1 MALNNY
7 GRALGQLAQESVKGS
22 VKGFAMGIKGAALS
36 EMPGLTAMY
45 GLSRQV
51 KNRADKLSDASMD
64 DASVKEQRTNNVISL
79 EMVRQLKSIN
89 NNVLQQT
96 RISVL
101 QANNAKQTAMFA
113 EEAEREK
120 SQRDKELLDAIKSL
134 KGGAGASGI
143 LGSAGAGAAGGKGFL
158 GSLID
163 LLQTASLL
171 EALGVLGAG
180 KYILD
185 KLRKPGG
192 GVPTT
197 GGGGGK
203 APSPTTGGIPPTGGN
218 VPTTGGGG
226 KPPISTVPSPTGGIP
241 PTGGNV
247 PTTGGGGKPP
257 QAPPTTG
264 GGKVIPFPQGGRGGT
279 PPTVP
284 PTGGGGLLRGG
295 AAVAARTLLRFVP
308 YVGWALLAAEVGY
321 EAYKIFG
328 DQGGQGPTP
337 PKPGGGKGGGIS
349 TTPIVEGAGGAAFG
363 MYSRPGGAT
372 PGGNIK
378 GSFNAAKDS
387 QAASLALETKEQ
399 KRARGRYGVGDPRTR
414 STVGVTSEDTAKYIT
429 GKEGFSSTAYKDTNR
444 MAIGYGHNITDTEIK
459 AGQIDLGNGE
469 FIKISGEG
477 GKDTTVT
484 REQANKLFSKDI
496 KQYENIVIRA
506 IGQEAYNKLSQ
517 NQRTAILS
525 YVYNTG
531 KVPAG
536 FAEAIKAG
544 NFANAA
550 ASIRNGIATA
560 SGEPDPERRKQLE
573 AGLKIRRKKEGDLF
587 DTAGSATSEQRS
599 SSVVAKTSVP
609 ITASGGNNEMETQNA
624 SYRPAVSRVIPVSR
638 SISASTFT
646 PVSNVA
652 IDVDAEIKRAA
663 GSGYN
668 DANTQRVI
676 KDLSG
681 QSTESRPSGSKTR
694 SFVGPVQVEDKKAN
708 LILAQQLKT
717 SKVVARET
725 GVVAKSTTPRA
736 TRRQTT
742 LLQRANQTFLNQ
754 FQNTTQRLL
763 SKAIYDTLVVGAYG
777 KEGSRGLVTK
787 QQTQGEVYRGQQ
799 VAKLINL
806 NRGTE
811 KVLTGVFGKQIGKA
825 YAPMVAQLGT
835 AYLEAGATKVG
846 RQLFSSILGN
856 DKDSDALTGQILGNF
871 AKGNKQA
878 ATEQLL
884 YGLTGVASGPETI
897 FAKYGF
903 GSSQAGANFLGGY
916 GAAQL
921 TAPLAGMMGGNQ
933 PTYRGPNGQGT
944 YGAGQAPMM
953 QPATQQGAY
962 YTGYNAKGNQQN
974 FVNPEMMKLAI
985 DADKASRES
994 LPHIKDATW
1003 KQLDQAKADLKVK
1016 TEQYLEAK
1024 AGTAEFEA
1032 AQGARDQAQARLTER
1047 TNEILASKPTAV
1059 GGGSSAGG
1067 TFMSNMG
1074 NFAFDLGTSLVASKL
1089 TQGIKNPYLKAF
1101 ANYGITSAANSFI
1114 SPMIFGAKGISAG
1127 AAAATPGFFTA
1138 GNMSTLGSSLMP
1150 GSTLGFAGTAGNM
1163 LANAGYT
1170 TAGNFMSGVQSGMNI
1185 SSGAASSGYQAAG
1198 MGGDLVA
1205 GEMVGQALPYAQA
1218 IILALKGDF
1227 KKAATSAAGT
1237 YIGLAISGGN
1247 PIIGAIGGWLGS
1259 LIGRK
1264 PKPAVLRVTSTSGN
1278 EVSAVTTFS
1287 KDSPPEAWS
1296 KFADLILAAL
1306 LNSAKLMQQKS
1317 SAALP
1322 FVNIGIYVDS
1332 QSGINLALYQEGE
1345 ATNSSQPK
1353 WNKNFGSI
1361 GNFKMGTGIVGMIEF
1376 MRDCLKEGKDTIT
1389 ADKLDKAAADLKTK
1403 DIKSLTNGLLNELKP
1418 GAQYDLTKGVGYDSG
1433 KPATTGRTV
1442 GAVKSRDTAG
1452 ANTSTTTATTGTTT
1466 TPFASVAKAV
1476 SGALTGTISAVDA
1489 AITPGTKVNTS
1500 ASLTSSSA
1508 ETTNT
1513 NNSAPINSVVAVGGK
1528 TENDNSM
1535 NITNINQMSPMN
1547 DPWRQPLYN
1556 TSYQL
1561 AA

>member
-7 GRALGQLAQESVKGS
+7 GRALGQLATESVKGS
-22 VKGFAMGIKGAALS
+22 VKGFAMGIKGAALN

-45 GLSRQV
+45 GLSREV
-51 KNRADKLSDASMD
+51 KNRANKLSDASMV
-64 DASVKEQRTNNVISL
+64 DASVKEQKTNNIISL
-79 EMVRQLKSIN
+79 EMVRQLRSIN

-96 RISVL
+96 RISAL

-134 KGGAGASGI
+134 KGGAGATGI

-171 EALGVLGAG
+171 EALGGLLGG
-180 KYILD
+180 KYIFD
-185 KLRKPGG
+185 KLRKGG
-192 GVPTT
+192 RGVPTT
-197 GGGGGK
+197 GGAGGK

-218 VPTTGGGG
+218 VPTTGGG
-226 KPPISTVPSPTGGIP
+226 K
-241 PTGGNV
+241 
-247 PTTGGGGKPP
+247 
-257 QAPPTTG
+257 APPAPPSTG

-295 AAVAARTLLRFVP
+295 AAVAARTLLRFIP

-328 DQGGQGPTP
+328 EQGGQGPTP

-363 MYSRPGGAT
+363 MYSSPGGAT

-414 STVGVTSEDTAKYIT
+414 STVGATSEDTAKYIT
-429 GKEGFSSTAYKDTNR
+429 GKEGFVGKATKDTNR
-444 MAIGYGHNITDTEIK
+444 LAIGYGHNITDAEIK

-469 FIKISGEG
+469 FIKVSGEG

-531 KVPAG
+531 RVPAG
-536 FAEAIKAG
+536 FAEAIKTG
-544 NFANAA
+544 NYANAA
-550 ASIRNGIATA
+550 ASIRGGIATA
-560 SGEPDPERRKQLE
+560 SGEKDPEKRKQIENSLKKRRKE
-573 AGLKIRRKKEGDLF
+573 EGDLF

-609 ITASGGNNEMETQNA
+609 VTASGGNNEMETQNA

-646 PVSNVA
+646 PVSSVA

-663 GSGYN
+663 GSGYYN

-676 KDLSG
+676 KELSG
-681 QSTESRPSGSKTR
+681 QSTESRPSSGSKTR
-694 SFVGPVQVEDKKAN
+694 SFAGPVQVEDKKAN
-708 LILAQQLKT
+708 SILAQQLKST
-717 SKVVARET
+717 KVVARET

-742 LLQRANQTFLNQ
+742 LLERANQTFLTQ

-787 QQTQGEVYRGQQ
+787 QQTQGETYRGQQ

-806 NRGTE
+806 NKGTE

-856 DKDSDALTGQILGNF
+856 DKNADALTGQILGNF

-962 YTGYNAKGNQQN
+962 YTGFNAKGNQQT
-974 FVNPEMMKLAI
+974 FVNPEMMKMAI
-985 DADKASRES
+985 DADKASRKE
-994 LPHIKDATW
+994 LPHISEGTW
-1003 KQLDQAKADLKVK
+1003 KQLDQAKEATKLAN
-1016 TEQYLEAK
+1016 EQYLASEA
-1024 AGTAEFEA
+1024 GSAEYRISQEA
-1032 AQGARDQAQARLTER
+1032 REQAAVREQQITNDILR
-1047 TNEILASKPTAV
+1047 TRPTSV

-1067 TFMSNMG
+1067 TFMGNMG
-1074 NFAFDLGTSLVASKL
+1074 NFAFDLGTSLVANKL

-1101 ANYGITSAANSFI
+1101 ANYGISSAAGAFVK
-1114 SPMIFGAKGISAG
+1114 PMIFGAP
-1127 AAAATPGFFTA
+1127 AAATGASLAAGATPALFTGA
-1138 GNMSTLGSSLMP
+1138 NMSQLGSSFMSSSGP
-1150 GSTLGFAGTAGNM
+1150 GFSATAGQM
-1163 LANAGYT
+1163 LTNAGYT
-1170 TAGNFMSGVQSGMNI
+1170 TAGSFMSGVQTGINTLGT
-1185 SSGAASSGYQAAG
+1185 GAPSLALNSASTGATF
-1198 MGGDLVA
+1198 A
-1205 GEMVGQALPYAQA
+1205 GEVFGEALPYAQA
-1218 IILALKGDF
+1218 IIFALKGDY
-1227 KKAATSAAGT
+1227 KKAATTAAGT
-1237 YIGLAISGGN
+1237 YAGSKIGFAVGG
-1247 PIIGAIGGWLGS
+1247 PVGAAVGAVIGSILGS
-1259 LIGRK
+1259 MVGRK

-1278 EVSAVTTFS
+1278 EVSAVTTFT

-1296 KFADLILAAL
+1296 KFADLILAGL

-1317 SAALP
+1317 GTALP
-1322 FVNIGIYVDS
+1322 FVNIGVYMDS
-1332 QSGINLALYQEGE
+1332 QSGVMLCLYQEGE
-1345 ATNSSQPK
+1345 ATNSAHPK
-1353 WNKNFGSI
+1353 WHKNFGSI
-1361 GNFKMGTGIVGMIEF
+1361 SDFKTGTGLVGMIEF
-1376 MRDCLKEGKDTIT
+1376 MRDCFKEGKDAIT
-1389 ADKLDKAAADLKTK
+1389 TDKLDKAAADLKTK
-1403 DIKSLTNGLLNELKP
+1403 NISTITAGLLTELKP
-1418 GAQYDLTKGVGYDSG
+1418 GGQYDLTKGVGYDSG
-1433 KPATTGRTV
+1433 KPATTGRTI
-1442 GAVKSRDTAG
+1442 GAVQSRNTAG

-1476 SGALTGTISAVDA
+1476 SDALSATTSAVDA